1 LQAVVVQGFH
11 RMIAPL
17 GRFFVATFLPLLR
30 RT

>member
-11 RMIAPL
+11 RMIAPV
-17 GRFFVATFLPLLR
+17 GRFFVAMIHPSLR